1 MVIPT
6 VYRRA
11 LKDNRQDAVRLVGF
25 SEYARSLERF
35 DQLARKTSDDE
46 WAMMDELVQDN
57 PQFTIYI
64 KLYSRLRTAEQ
75 SAFVSQRKSD
85 TERKGLDWLI
95 ALARLEYGAIIAGF
109 TGPEVGFTSPPLDA
123 PDALAFQ
130 ELLIESALMHSW
142 SLQDDL
148 TARMKPNQTRGADAP
163 SQSRSSEGSGPRSI
177 TPQHVLAYERRVSL
191 TWKMLQAVIQN
202 DTDRGMTDE
211 QHEEILALATGINA
225 LRPSIR
231 NNLLNLG
238 EGVRQ
243 NNP

>member
-1 MVIPT
+1 M
-6 VYRRA
+6 
-11 LKDNRQDAVRLVGF
+11 VGF
-25 SEYARSLERF
+25 FEYAQSLERF
-35 DQLARKTSDDE
+35 DQLARTTSDDE
-46 WAMMDELVQDN
+46 WAVMDELVQDN

-64 KLYSRLRTAEQ
+64 KLYSRMRTVEQ
-75 SAFVSQRKSD
+75 SAFVSKRKSD
-85 TERKGLDWLI
+85 IKRKGLDWLI

-142 SLQDDL
+142 SLQDDF
-148 TARMKPNQTRGADAP
+148 TARMKANQTRGADAS
-163 SQSRSSEGSGPRSI
+163 SQSRASEGTDPHPI

-191 TWKMLQAVIQN
+191 TWKMLQAVIRN
-202 DTDRGMTDE
+202 DTERGMTDE
-211 QHEEILALATGINA
+211 QREEILTLATGING
-225 LRPSIR
+225 LRLSIR

-243 NNP
+243 TNP